1 LTSIR
6 IGQRLRALKGI
17 PYSTYQSVR
26 NHDQAAPQFTDD
38 SHLPYFALVQTILE
52 QPAQTQRGLSSH
64 LGSSRPSAPALQPS
78 HEPVYLNKFRPST
91 TLPTTER
98 DPEKNLIQALI
109 QSKLFQDYERAFTE
123 ATGLPVALRPV
134 ETWQLPLHGKRH
146 EGTWCALMASRSR
159 SCANCL
165 QVQEQLAQQA
175 VHDSATITCGA
186 GLCETMV
193 PVRVGDHLV
202 GYLQTGQIFSKKPTE
217 SQFEKTVKLMEE
229 RGVEASRKEMR
240 EAFFGTRSMPARQL
254 ESVVKLLTIFAQ
266 HLAIL
271 SNQLMVRQDNA
282 EPPVITKAK
291 KFIDEHQT
299 EDISLS
305 QVAKA
310 VNTSTF
316 YFCKIFRKVTGIN
329 FTDYVARLRIERA
342 KNLLLNPNL
351 RISEIAFEVG
361 FQSLTHFNRVFK
373 RILGQSPTD
382 YRTQLVTS

>member
-1 LTSIR
+1 
-6 IGQRLRALKGI
+6 
-17 PYSTYQSVR
+17 
-26 NHDQAAPQFTDD
+26 
-38 SHLPYFALVQTILE
+38 
-52 QPAQTQRGLSSH
+52 
-64 LGSSRPSAPALQPS
+64 
-78 HEPVYLNKFRPST
+78 
-91 TLPTTER
+91 
-98 DPEKNLIQALI
+98 
-109 QSKLFQDYERAFTE
+109 
-123 ATGLPVALRPV
+123 
-134 ETWQLPLHGKRH
+134 
-146 EGTWCALMASRSR
+146 
-159 SCANCL
+159 
-165 QVQEQLAQQA
+165 
-175 VHDSATITCGA
+175 
-186 GLCETMV
+186 
-193 PVRVGDHLV
+193 
-202 GYLQTGQIFSKKPTE
+202 
-217 SQFEKTVKLMEE
+217 
-229 RGVEASRKEMR
+229 
-240 EAFFGTRSMPARQL
+240 
-254 ESVVKLLTIFAQ
+254 
-266 HLAIL
+266 
-271 SNQLMVRQDNA
+271 VRQENA